1 MENMAEVIRYAHC
14 RAVQMC
20 TPFVYPNTSMTL
32 HDVHRAS
39 GVLDRAQLSASAGK
53 KVVGALAALDRQLE
67 SVGILYELTPQP
79 VPEDVADE
87 DGQMHN
93 DRVEVRASF
102 PAASNEL
109 ALYIRFTYISPVGS

>member
-1 MENMAEVIRYAHC
+1 
-14 RAVQMC
+14 
-20 TPFVYPNTSMTL
+20 MTL
-32 HDVHRAS
+32 HDVHQAS
-39 GVLDRAQLSASAGK
+39 GFLDCAQLSASAGK
-53 KVVGALAALDRQLE
+53 KIVGALAALDRQLE

-109 ALYIRFTYISPVGS
+109 ALYIRFSYISPVGS